1 MQFKK
6 YVCSFCCNANNAL
19 PWLLSLSPHR
29 EYDNMRRIKHQVAY
43 IKRPYG
49 QGQKGIHRMMARLCK
64 QPWMLKPISILMN
77 IWAPIAPVSYVVN
90 CIPSTLQTATHTA
103 HTTHHWEG
111 GIHSFYFSSAFM
123 STTSARYMSIGS
135 VASRSLTL
143 FAHVNDSF
151 SALSTVSRRISLLL
165 YYCAIHTV
173 DGKTHTHTHTRE
185 RAPECSTD
193 CRIARFRFYE
203 VPASNTLHHF
213 PRLQHAREALPWI
226 LPHLCDAHVTFDLL
240 VWFSFFLCLTE
251 CGWVLSAI

>member
-1 MQFKK
+1 
-6 YVCSFCCNANNAL
+6 
-19 PWLLSLSPHR
+19 
-29 EYDNMRRIKHQVAY
+29 
-43 IKRPYG
+43 
-49 QGQKGIHRMMARLCK
+49 
-64 QPWMLKPISILMN
+64 MN

-90 CIPSTLQTATHTA
+90 CIPSTLQTATHSSH
-103 HTTHHWEG
+103 HTPLRGWN
-111 GIHSFYFSSAFM
+111 
-123 STTSARYMSIGS
+123 
-135 VASRSLTL
+135 TL
-143 FAHVNDSF
+143 FLFFKCIYVNNKRSVYEHRFCGEPFPQLDNSF